1 MHTPSDKANG
11 LLDLLHKGL
20 HLHAER
26 TTALALGDRSK
37 YVGLSDI
44 GRALECPRAAL
55 LNKISPRPQVSLQK
69 LLTLQRGHWFEYG
82 IGQAFAVHNLHIL
95 PQLELA
101 FIHNGVPIKAHLD
114 FTLVWDKPHPAVRIL
129 ELKSTEHLP
138 ETLYTLYETQLYGQA
153 SFLAEFWNMPVFS
166 LKDGNGRILHRNQT
180 MPQLCKA
187 HFGLVLPAEPTA
199 VDMEAWV
206 LCISMSDAKAFGPYL
221 RNAAMRDLCLNTAET
236 LWQHKQA
243 VENGQIDINAVP
255 HATGFH
261 ALCASC
267 DWNADCPKFHDGEYQ
282 PEWQPELDRLARLK
296 NSRSALDA
304 EIETLEIGLKDAY
317 TLATMQG
324 SWISTGSYR
333 FRVTSSNGR
342 RTLDREALRSELTE
356 IFHFEKL
363 DEIDVNALL
372 KRCEQESRAF
382 SRLVINEIN

>member
-11 LLDLLHKGL
+11 LLALLHKGL

-26 TTALALGDRSK
+26 ATALALGDRSK

-55 LNKISPRPQVSLQK
+55 LNKISPRPQASLQK
-69 LLTLQRGHWFEYG
+69 LLTLQRGHWLEYG
-82 IGQAFAVHNLHIL
+82 IGQALAVHNLHIL

-101 FIHNGVPIKAHLD
+101 FTYNGVPIKAHLD
-114 FTLVWDKPHPAVRIL
+114 FTLVWDNPYPAVRIL
-129 ELKSTEHLP
+129 ELKSTERLP
-138 ETLYTLYETQLYGQA
+138 ETLYASYETQLYGQA
-153 SFLAEFWNMPVFS
+153 SFLADFWNMPVFS
-166 LKDGNGRILHRNQT
+166 LRDGNGTILPRNQT

-187 HFGLVLPAEPTA
+187 HFGLVLPVEPTA
-199 VDMEAWV
+199 VDMEAWG
-206 LCISMSDAKAFGPYL
+206 LCLSMSDAKAFGPYL
-221 RNAAMRDLCLNTAET
+221 PNDAMRDLCLNTAET
-236 LWQHKQA
+236 FWRHKQA
-243 VENGQIDINAVP
+243 VENGQLDINAVP

-261 ALCASC
+261 ALCAYC

-282 PEWQPELDRLARLK
+282 PQWQPELDRLALLK

-304 EIETLEIGLKDAY
+304 EIEALESGLKDAY
-317 TLATMQG
+317 ALSSMKGDWINAG
-324 SWISTGSYR
+324 SHR

-363 DEIDVNALL
+363 DEIDVDALL
-372 KRCEQESRAF
+372 KRCEQEGRAF
-382 SRLVINEIN
+382 SRLLINEIN

>member
-11 LLDLLHKGL
+11 LLTLLHRGL

-26 TTALALGDRSK
+26 TTALALGDRST

-82 IGQAFAVHNLHIL
+82 IGQALAVHNLHIL

-101 FIHNGVPIKAHLD
+101 VIHNDVPIKAHLD
-114 FTLVWDKPHPAVRIL
+114 FTLVWDKPRPAVRIL
-129 ELKSTEHLP
+129 ELKSTEYLP
-138 ETLYTLYETQLYGQA
+138 ETLYASYETQLYGQVG
-153 SFLAEFWNMPVFS
+153 FLADFWNMPVFS
-166 LKDGNGRILHRNQT
+166 LRDGNGTILYRNQT

-206 LCISMSDAKAFGPYL
+206 LCISMSNVKAFGPYL
-221 RNAAMRDLCLNTAET
+221 PNAVMRDLCLSTTET

-243 VENGQIDINAVP
+243 VENGQLDINAVP

-267 DWNADCPKFHDGEYQ
+267 DWNADCPKFHNGEYQ

-296 NSRSALDA
+296 KSRSALDV
-304 EIETLEIGLKDAY
+304 EIEALERGLKDTYALS
-317 TLATMQG
+317 TLQG
-324 SWISTGSYR
+324 GWLNTGSHR
-333 FRVTSSNGR
+333 FRVTTSSGR

-356 IFHFEKL
+356 IFHFENL
-363 DEIDVNALL
+363 DEIDVDALL
-372 KRCEQESRAF
+372 KRCEQEGRAF

>member
-11 LLDLLHKGL
+11 LLALLHKGL

-26 TTALALGDRSK
+26 TTALALGDRST

-55 LNKISPRPQVSLQK
+55 LNKISPRPQASLHK

-82 IGQAFAVHNLHIL
+82 IGRALAAHNLHIL

-114 FTLVWDKPHPAVRIL
+114 FTLVWDKPRLAVRIL
-129 ELKSTEHLP
+129 ELKTTGHLP
-138 ETLYTLYETQLYGQA
+138 ETLYASYETQLYGQA
-153 SFLAEFWNMPVFS
+153 SFLAGFWNMPVFS
-166 LKDGNGRILHRNQT
+166 LRDENGTILHRNKT

-187 HFGLVLPAEPTA
+187 HFGLVLTAEPTA
-199 VDMEAWV
+199 VDMGAWV
-206 LCISMSDAKAFGPYL
+206 LCLSMSDAKAFGPYL
-221 RNAAMRDLCLNTAET
+221 SNAAMRDLCLNTAET

-282 PEWQPELDRLARLK
+282 PEWQPELNRLAQFK
-296 NSRSALDA
+296 NSRSVLDA
-304 EIETLEIGLKDAY
+304 EIEALESGLKDAY
-317 TLATMQG
+317 ALSTMQG
-324 SWISTGSYR
+324 GWINTGSHR

-363 DEIDVNALL
+363 DEIDVDALL
-372 KRCEQESRAF
+372 KRCEQEGRAF